1 VNSFNKLIKTA
12 LTSVYFKFIATG
24 LIVFY
29 LYTLIDSKLLL
40 ESLRH
45 INFAYLPFLVLIL
58 IVFWVFNIISLYV
71 LLLPLGNITFVEFFH
86 YQFKSTLLGSVTP
99 MEAGEAA
106 IFVYLVKKGFNL
118 QMVLS
123 SFLMNKVIHLILM
136 LITGV
141 VFFYYVKLPFLPSII
156 FGVIC
161 SLILFL
167 LIINSRIRI
176 LIRESIVKKYLLSYY
191 PFFELTSDY
200 FRKYSK
206 YLALNIIVNIIKIV
220 LGGLA
225 IWINF
230 QMFSIQV
237 DFLMLLSVFNLSRI
251 VSLIPISIG
260 GIGILE
266 GGVALSLAKIGFDYS
281 SVLLAMF
288 FERFVGI
295 ILAAIFLSYYVIAKR
310 DSD

>member
-1 VNSFNKLIKTA
+1 
-12 LTSVYFKFIATG
+12 
-24 LIVFY
+24 
-29 LYTLIDSKLLL
+29 
-40 ESLRH
+40 
-45 INFAYLPFLVLIL
+45 
-58 IVFWVFNIISLYV
+58 
-71 LLLPLGNITFVEFFH
+71 
-86 YQFKSTLLGSVTP
+86 

-106 IFVYLVKKGFNL
+106 IFVYLAKKGFKL

-206 YLALNIIVNIIKIV
+206 YLALNIIVNIIKIM

-295 ILAAIFLSYYVIAKR
+295 ILAAIFLSYYVITKR